1 VQQQVPRLRV
11 FAGPNGSGK
20 STIKDR
26 VPPHLIY
33 TYVNADELQKEAVA
47 TGAVDLTPFGIT
59 TTTEDIQAFFGAHG
73 LCAMAG
79 FADHLHEISFD
90 GTGVR
95 FGNKVNAYHA
105 SVVAD
110 FIRQQLLAKRESFT
124 FETVMSS
131 RDKVDFMRQ
140 AQEQGYRTYLYFVAT
155 EDPSININRVANR
168 VKDGGH
174 NVPERKIV
182 ERYWR
187 SLELLPQAIL
197 VSNRAFLFDNSGE
210 RSVLEV
216 EITDAEQAEFKVDD
230 VHDWCMST
238 LYALVDQPKP

>member
-1 VQQQVPRLRV
+1 MSQQVPRLRV

-33 TYVNADELQKEAVA
+33 TYVNADEIQKEAVA
-47 TGAVDLTPFGIT
+47 TGSVDLSPFSIT
-59 TTTEDIQAFFGAHG
+59 TTTDAVQAFFAAHG
-73 LCAMAG
+73 LCKAAG
-79 FADHLHEISFD
+79 FIDHLHQISFD

-95 FGNKVNAYHA
+95 FDCKVNAYHA

-110 FIRQQLLAKRESFT
+110 FIRQHLLDQGVSFT

-131 RDKVDFMRQ
+131 PDKVDFIRQ
-140 AQEQGYRTYLYFVAT
+140 AQELGYRTYLYFVAT
-155 EDPSININRVANR
+155 EGPDINISRVANR

-174 NVPERKIV
+174 DVPENKIV

-197 VSNRAFLFDNSGE
+197 ASNRAFLFDNSGD
-210 RSVLEV
+210 RAVLEV
-216 EITDAEQAEFKVDD
+216 EVTDACQARVVVDD
-230 VHDWCMST
+230 VHDWCMT
-238 LYALVDQPKP
+238 ALQALS

>member
-1 VQQQVPRLRV
+1 MAIITTIKTLSGVGILADKAARDDMPPFRQFNLVYG
-11 FAGPNGSGK
+11 FNGSGK

-79 FADHLHEISFD
+79 FADHLHQISFD

-140 AQEQGYRTYLYFVAT
+140 AQEQGYRT
-155 EDPSININRVANR
+155 
-168 VKDGGH
+168 
-174 NVPERKIV
+174 
-182 ERYWR
+182 
-187 SLELLPQAIL
+187 
-197 VSNRAFLFDNSGE
+197 
-210 RSVLEV
+210 
-216 EITDAEQAEFKVDD
+216 
-230 VHDWCMST
+230 
-238 LYALVDQPKP
+238 